1 MIKYHPSEHIL
12 QSYVQGELCASLSV
26 AVSMHV
32 AMCPQCQLLTSQF
45 EASCAHSFAGEDM
58 DLQGDENWDDLIA
71 QITEDTQF
79 TDQPAPA
86 PLEIE
91 VKGEQFVLPS
101 SLQNVGLSG
110 WLKLGKLSRSRLN
123 LGDGKL
129 HASLLHIEKGGSVPQ
144 HTHKGF
150 ELTLLLSGTFKDEM
164 DSYVPGDFIMLDGS
178 HEHSPVATESCL
190 CFTLADDALHFS
202 QGLSQLFN
210 PIGKLIY

>member
-1 MIKYHPSEHIL
+1 MIKYHPSEQIL

-26 AVSMHV
+26 AVSMHID
-32 AMCPQCQLLTSQF
+32 MCPQCQRLAHQF
-45 EASCAHSFAGEDM
+45 ETSCAHSFIGEEFEPQSED
-58 DLQGDENWDDLIA
+58 NWDDLIA
-71 QITEDTQF
+71 QITEDTLV
-79 TDQPAPA
+79 DERPSPA

-101 SLQNVGLSG
+101 SLHNVGLSG

-150 ELTLLLSGTFKDEM
+150 ELTLLLSGEFKDEM
-164 DSYVPGDFIMLDGS
+164 DSYVPGDFIMLDGE